1 MDVESF
7 RDFCLSFPAATEGLP
22 FGEDTLVFKV
32 EGKMFALINLKK
44 SDSFNVKCDPKK
56 AVELREKYD
65 CVKAGYHMNKKHWN
79 TIYFGGIYSE
89 FESSLTEKQL
99 KHWIRHSY
107 QLVVSKLPKK
117 VRVVLQAESEKMDS
131 ENDQQNKNE
140 TKK

>member
-32 EGKMFALINLKK
+32 EGKMFALINLNQP
-44 SDSFNVKCDPKK
+44 DSFNVKCNPEK
-56 AVELREKYD
+56 AIELREKYD

-79 TIYFGGIYSE
+79 TVYFGGINTE
-89 FESSLTEKQL
+89 FETSLTQQQL

-107 QLVVSKLPKK
+107 ELVVSKLPKK
-117 VRVVLQAESEKMDS
+117 SRKEL
-131 ENDQQNKNE
+131 QNKLEKNNLD
-140 TKK
+140 KS

>member
-1 MDVESF
+1 MDIESF
-7 RDFCLSFPAATEGLP
+7 RDFCLSFPAVTEGLP

-32 EGKMFALINLKK
+32 EGKMFALINLNKP
-44 SDSFNVKCDPKK
+44 DGFNVKCDPKK

-89 FESSLTEKQL
+89 FETCLTDKQL

-107 QLVVSKLPKK
+107 QLVISKLTKK
-117 VRVVLQAESEKMDS
+117 VRTELQTELEKMKV
-131 ENDQQNKNE
+131 ENTQ
-140 TKK
+140 